1 MAKKNLAIFGKK
13 IHVSLSAR
21 HGRPM
26 LCIGYVVVLLRA
38 RDLANWAVEVSK
50 NIGLFFLIH
59 WAKASETLIL
69 ACCNEISDGVEDMF
83 VAWFVLQLISF
94 CSFKGAIS
102 SVQKGNTSIVWEK
115 ITIELFF
122 VFLFLDL
129 VCLMMEL
136 YYRLCPL

>member
-1 MAKKNLAIFGKK
+1 MTKKQRKYYFFFRKGTAWLKKIWLFSVKK

-26 LCIGYVVVLLRA
+26 LCIGYVVVLPRA
-38 RDLANWAVEVSK
+38 RDLANSAVEVSK
-50 NIGLFFLIH
+50 NIGLLFLIH

-94 CSFKGAIS
+94 CSFKGVIS
-102 SVQKGNTSIVWEK
+102 SVQKENTSIVWEK
-115 ITIELFF
+115 NNN
-122 VFLFLDL
+122 
-129 VCLMMEL
+129 
-136 YYRLCPL
+136 

>member
-1 MAKKNLAIFGKK
+1 MAKKNMAIFGKK

-50 NIGLFFLIH
+50 NIGLLFLIH

-94 CSFKGAIS
+94 CSFKGAFHPFKRKTHQLIG
-102 SVQKGNTSIVWEK
+102 KK
-115 ITIELFF
+115 
-122 VFLFLDL
+122 
-129 VCLMMEL
+129 
-136 YYRLCPL
+136 